1 MFPALPRGP
10 GAAVPCCTPYL
21 YPTGTSCCTPVPR
34 AHPRSRAL
42 LRPVQTPAQ
51 AAGAGGMSTSPG
63 KQGAHRERVSQVFKG
78 TFQEVFCGS
87 AVLLH
92 LVPRCSCPRQAL
104 CRASSPCCSSE
115 CWPCLTSSCVR
126 LQTEASVG
134 SLLQNWSKIFENL
147 PAPARQALEVSA
159 GSCFA
164 LFCFPCC
171 VVPSQLWQGVLS
183 CSCAAAMESSLLLG
197 GKHRDQYRAHR
208 RHGSS
213 VI

>member
-51 AAGAGGMSTSPG
+51 AAGTGGMSTSPG

-92 LVPRCSCPRQAL
+92 LVPRRSCPCQAL
-104 CRASSPCCSSE
+104 CRASSPCCSGE

-134 SLLQNWSKIFENL
+134 SLCFKTGQRSLRTFLLQ
-147 PAPARQALEVSA
+147 PGR
-159 GSCFA
+159 
-164 LFCFPCC
+164 
-171 VVPSQLWQGVLS
+171 LWR
-183 CSCAAAMESSLLLG
+183 SLLAL
-197 GKHRDQYRAHR
+197 ALLCFVFPAVLFPP
-208 RHGSS
+208 SS
-213 VI
+213 GRVC